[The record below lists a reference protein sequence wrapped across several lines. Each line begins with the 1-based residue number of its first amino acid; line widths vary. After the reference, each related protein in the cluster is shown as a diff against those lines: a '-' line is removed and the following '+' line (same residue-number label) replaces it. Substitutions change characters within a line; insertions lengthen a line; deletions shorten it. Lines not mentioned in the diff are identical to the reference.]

1 MLMPKMQCNMNSEIA
16 KKKSCDWKFHSKWQ
30 QAVGIESVNYKL
42 IAPNFQKTCTYLNY
56 CRKVS

>member
-42 IAPNFQKTCTYLNY
+42 IGFISPRSHMYI
-56 CRKVS
+56 S